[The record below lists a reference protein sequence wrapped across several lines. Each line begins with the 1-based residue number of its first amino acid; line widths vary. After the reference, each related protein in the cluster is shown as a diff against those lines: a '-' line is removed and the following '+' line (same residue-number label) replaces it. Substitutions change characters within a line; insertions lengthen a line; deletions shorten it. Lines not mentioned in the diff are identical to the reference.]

1 MIAEIIKMKQDI
13 TNHIDNEIERAES
26 ALDRVRNLT
35 SDAVGTGVRQI
46 QDSTSSMLESAKYEG
61 ENSIKDVA
69 KDIYDSIFKLLKTY
83 VMIFVIIII
92 VVIVISIII
101 YIGVIR
107 SMNDIKLMCS

>member
-69 KDIYDSIFKLLKTY
+69 IYDSIFKLLKTY